1 MRLIVAAL
9 VALLIAGPAE
19 ALPVINATSGPLTHG
34 QTLTITG
41 TGFGTKPVVAPV
53 KYDDFEG
60 GTYGND
66 VGNGWSVDCGGPGC
80 SGGNGNPDYSSRQ
93 LRTNSTMSARARFF
107 GSGATAIWAS
117 NLLLTTNY
125 FNHVYLDYWV
135 YFWVTPANAN
145 AVSGNH
151 KLFRIHTPSGDPNLY
166 FNIYCDD
173 GVLSHLSQD
182 HTYLDGTDAT
192 GHFHRYFNSTPPNYR
207 NNWKHIQGY
216 FEKSSPVTS
225 PPPVGYDGTA
235 RFWVDSRNY
244 VDDRDWNNTTTS
256 ASDWNRLFLGNFS
269 APPCD
274 AGPTCTGCGT
284 ARDTIYV
291 YMDNAYVDTT
301 QAHVEIGDGTTYN
314 TCTVREIQ
322 PPTSWIDTAI
332 NITLNRGAWAD
343 FTGKYAYVVDR
354 SGNVSNAGVGFPL
367 TGTPPPP
374 SSCASGA
381 SVVNNIVHVQTP
393 AAFVG
398 GNVSSGAVAFA
409 SNVTSGNTIFVAEV
423 NGRSGGPYSISSVT
437 KTAGTATI
445 GTPVAV
451 GSGLV
456 STTRKC
462 EIWRI
467 PITGTGSLTLTV
479 TMSGSTDL
487 SFSESEFAGIAASPD
502 DGNSGGAATSATAS
516 ALVTTTNP
524 NDVLIGIMGQGESS
538 TSLTSGSGFTML
550 AESEAS
556 TFMPM
561 HSEYRV
567 ITSAGNKTVD
577 VALGASKQWFLYG
590 AAFKSTP

>member
-1 MRLIVAAL
+1 MRLILAAL
-9 VALLIAGPAE
+9 AALLVAGPVE

-41 TGFGTKPVVAPV
+41 TGFGTKPVAAPL

-60 GTYGND
+60 GTYGAL
-66 VGNGWSVDCGGPGC
+66 VGNGWSLDCAGPGADC
-80 SGGNGNPDYSSRQ
+80 RPDYSSRQ
-93 LRTNSTMSARARFF
+93 LRTNSTMSARARFW
-107 GSGATAIWAS
+107 GSGANEVWESSIW
-117 NLLLTTNY
+117 LTVTPPALD
-125 FNHVYLDYWV
+125 HVYLDYWV
-135 YFWVTPANAN
+135 NVTAVPASPVFPDNQ
-145 AVSGNH
+145 

-244 VDDRDWNNTTTS
+244 VDDRDWNNTTTT
-256 ASDWNRLFLGNFS
+256 ASDWNRIFFGNFS
-269 APPCD
+269 QPP
-274 AGPTCTGCGT
+274 GSGHSCGY
-284 ARDTIYV
+284 RDTAYI
-291 YMDNAYVDTT
+291 YMDNVYVDTT

-332 NITLNRGAWAD
+332 NVTLNRGAWAD

-354 SGNVSNAGVGFPL
+354 SGNVSNAGAGFAL
-367 TGTPPPP
+367 TGNPAPP

-381 SVVNNIVHVQTP
+381 SVANHIVHVQTP
-393 AAFVG
+393 TAFVA
-398 GNVSSGAVAFA
+398 GNVSTGAKAFA
-409 SNVTSGNTIFVAEV
+409 SDVTSGNTLIVAEV
-423 NGRSGGPYSISSVT
+423 NGRSGGPYSISSIA

-445 GTPVAV
+445 GSFTAA
-451 GSGLV
+451 GSGQT

-462 EIWRI
+462 EIWTA
-467 PITGTGSLTLTV
+467 PITGSGSLTLTV

-487 SFSESEFAGIAASPD
+487 SFSESEFTGIASTPL
-502 DGNSGGAATSATAS
+502 DGTSGAAATSTTAS
-516 ALVTTTNP
+516 CLVTTTNP
-524 NDVLIGIMGQGESS
+524 NNVLIGIMGQGESS
-538 TSLTSGSGFTML
+538 TPLTSGSGFTML

-577 VALGASKQWFLYG
+577 VGLDASKQWFIYG